1 MFLYV
6 KSYMSTWGHRNM
18 YNEMVNSVFG
28 AKNIHLSV
36 IQQEVVW
43 ANGTM
48 WFEKQEC
55 EFVLF
60 VESGESLEDQK
71 PE

>member
-6 KSYMSTWGHRNM
+6 KFYMSIWGHRNM

-28 AKNIHLSV
+28 TENIHLSV
-36 IQQEVVW
+36 LKQEVVW
-43 ANGTM
+43 ANGTV
-48 WFEKQEC
+48 WFETYKY

-60 VESGESLEDQK
+60 VENGESLEDQK